1 MPVESDAVMINF
13 VTNIV
18 MNDDTNTSEE
28 RKYFHHTETRSIQVK
43 TFGQIL
49 KIFAVANIQD

>member
-1 MPVESDAVMINF
+1 MESDAVMINF

-43 TFGQIL
+43 TSGQIL